1 MSTPAD
7 RRQVRP
13 IDDAVGPVQGMIR
26 HDAAWKVRECP
37 PDRCV
42 VVMQLQARLSW
53 AVDFGIVDLDL
64 VGLGMSSG
72 PGEES
77 DNRGLS

>member
-1 MSTPAD
+1 
-7 RRQVRP
+7 
-13 IDDAVGPVQGMIR
+13 
-26 HDAAWKVRECP
+26 
-37 PDRCV
+37 
-42 VVMQLQARLSW
+42 MQLQARLSW